1 MSFSQKG
8 KRVVLLG
15 IQDVSACVT
24 LILRNFFVTPPTHLA
39 LSKVI
44 GIKDVC
50 SCNRFSCIFACD
62 IWYIYM
68 YSIIS
73 KISRSRG
80 LLLNQIVIKKSI
92 NKYTIVIIYWFIK
105 KKTKSFLTIKLEFS
119 NMIRDINTNY
129 FSMLYLV
136 FSHWYRLTLV
146 LMYVSDMM

>member
-62 IWYIYM
+62 IWYIY
-68 YSIIS
+68 SIIS

-105 KKTKSFLTIKLEFS
+105 KKKQVFFNHKIRIFQ
-119 NMIRDINTNY
+119 MIRDINTNY

>member
-1 MSFSQKG
+1 MTDVVFTERKKSSASWNSR
-8 KRVVLLG
+8 RV
-15 IQDVSACVT
+15 S
-24 LILRNFFVTPPTHLA
+24 LRHINLAELFCYPTHPPG
-39 LSKVI
+39 V

-62 IWYIYM
+62 IWYI

-92 NKYTIVIIYWFIK
+92 NKYTIVIIYWFILK
-105 KKTKSFLTIKLEFS
+105 KNKSFLTIKLEFS

>member
-62 IWYIYM
+62 IWYIY
-68 YSIIS
+68 SIIS
-73 KISRSRG
+73 KIS
-80 LLLNQIVIKKSI
+80 LLNQIVIKKSI

-105 KKTKSFLTIKLEFS
+105 KKKQVFFNHKIRIFQ
-119 NMIRDINTNY
+119 MIRDINTNY

>member
-62 IWYIYM
+62 IWYIY
-68 YSIIS
+68 SIIS

-80 LLLNQIVIKKSI
+80 LLLNQIVIK

-105 KKTKSFLTIKLEFS
+105 KKKQVFFNHKIRIFQ
-119 NMIRDINTNY
+119 MIRDINTNY

>member
-1 MSFSQKG
+1 MTDVVFTERKKSSASWNSR
-8 KRVVLLG
+8 RV
-15 IQDVSACVT
+15 S
-24 LILRNFFVTPPTHLA
+24 LRHFFVTPPTHLA

-44 GIKDVC
+44 GIKDEC

-62 IWYIYM
+62 IWYI

>member
-62 IWYIYM
+62 IWYIY
-68 YSIIS
+68 SIIS

-92 NKYTIVIIYWFIK
+92 NKYTIVIIYWFIYK
-105 KKTKSFLTIKLEFS
+105 KKKQVFINNKIRIFQYDQRHKYKLLF
-119 NMIRDINTNY
+119 NVI
-129 FSMLYLV
+129 LGL
-136 FSHWYRLTLV
+136 
-146 LMYVSDMM
+146 

>member
-62 IWYIYM
+62 IWYIY
-68 YSIIS
+68 SIIS

-92 NKYTIVIIYWFIK
+92 NKYTIVIIYWF
-105 KKTKSFLTIKLEFS
+105 TIKLKFS